1 MTHFEFIQ
9 NSSISDGNLKWMR
22 YSIRYGSSNY
32 RMGIARTN
40 VELRCP
46 KTLAVWFLRLDRG
59 SSVFGAY
66 NR

>member
-40 VELRCP
+40 VELRCA
-46 KTLAVWFLRLDRG
+46 KTLAVWLL
-59 SSVFGAY
+59 
-66 NR
+66 